1 MTQLYSLLI
10 EIKTSFGNL
19 TANKRMEIA
28 SYFVPEVIA
37 IIIFHNEEKIIN
49 IG

>member
-1 MTQLYSLLI
+1 MTQLYSLLL

-28 SYFVPEVIA
+28 SYFVPEVI
-37 IIIFHNEEKIIN
+37 IYLDFFKRGN
-49 IG
+49 